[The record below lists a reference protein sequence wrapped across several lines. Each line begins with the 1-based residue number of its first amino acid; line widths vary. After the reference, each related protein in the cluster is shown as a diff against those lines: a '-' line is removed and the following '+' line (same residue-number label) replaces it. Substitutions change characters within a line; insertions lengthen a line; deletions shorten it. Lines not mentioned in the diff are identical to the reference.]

1 MVWSVGRHELNMRS
15 VGIEIDSFDAMK
27 CLEVE
32 TS

>member
-1 MVWSVGRHELNMRS
+1 MVWSVGRDELNTRS

-32 TS
+32 MS